1 VELNILANPNEQA
14 RLLDVPWDLPLVDWP
29 SSYLVALP
37 RGISRHVVRF
47 VRIDKTVYAV
57 KEINEKYSVREYR
70 LLRDL
75 ERIDFP
81 SVRPVGV
88 ATGRQTHTGEP
99 LDSILI
105 TRHLTWSLPYRAV
118 FSGHL
123 RPDTVDRLLDAL
135 VVMIGRLH
143 LIGFVW
149 GDCSLSN
156 TLFRRDAGA
165 FAAYLVDAETGELHS
180 ELSDGQRLHDIET
193 AHVNIAGELMDLQA
207 GGLLHESIDPIE
219 LAGQLPVRYD
229 HLWCQLTGVEE
240 FTLGERWRMA
250 QRIERLNALGFDVD
264 EINIVTDIGGRSIR
278 IQPKVVDPG
287 HHSRRLMRLTGIDAE
302 ENQARRLLN
311 DLDAYRVS
319 TNQQAESEQV
329 VAHEWL
335 HEVYQPVVEAIPRE
349 MRGKLEPLEVFHEV
363 LEHRWYTSEQR
374 GYQVPLEEAVASYL
388 ADVLAHKPE
397 EVAVLGSAVRPGGAP
412 LDEDDLEA
420 TQPFRLPWDEVETS
434 ENT

>member
-1 VELNILANPNEQA
+1 VELNILANPNEQM
-14 RLLDVPWDLPLVDWP
+14 RLIDLPWDVPLEDWP
-29 SSYLVALP
+29 ASYLVALP

-47 VRIDKTVYAV
+47 ARIGPTVYAV
-57 KEINEKYSVREYR
+57 KEINESFAVREYR

-75 ERIDFP
+75 ERMDFP
-81 SVRPVGV
+81 SVEPVGV
-88 ATGRQTHTGEP
+88 VTGRQTHTGEP

-135 VVMIGRLH
+135 VVLLGRLH

-165 FAAYLVDAETGELHS
+165 FAAYLVDAETGELHP
-180 ELSDGQRLHDIET
+180 ELSDGQRMHDIET

-207 GGLLHESIDPIE
+207 GGVLDENIDPIE
-219 LAGQLPVRYD
+219 LAGQLPGRYE
-229 HLWCQLTGVEE
+229 HLWFELTGVEE
-240 FTLGERWRMA
+240 FTLGERWRVA
-250 QRIERLNALGFDVD
+250 QRIDRLNALGFDVD
-264 EINIVTDIGGRSIR
+264 ELNILTDIGGRSVR
-278 IQPKVVDPG
+278 IQPKVVDAG

-302 ENQARRLLN
+302 ENQARRALN
-311 DLDAYRVS
+311 DLDAYRVA
-319 TNQQAESEQV
+319 TNRQAESEQV

-335 HEVYQPVVEAIPRE
+335 HKVFQPVVDAIPRE
-349 MRGKLEPLEVFHEV
+349 MRGRLEPLEVFHEV
-363 LEHRWYTSEQR
+363 LEHRWYASEHR
-374 GYQVPLEEAVASYL
+374 GEQLPLDEAVESYF

-397 EVAVLGSAVRPGGAP
+397 EVAVLGSAVRPGQPVTA
-412 LDEDDLEA
+412 EDDPEA
-420 TQPFRLPWDEVETS
+420 TQPFRLPWAEVDPDS
-434 ENT
+434 PS